1 MYCRVDL
8 DQSFPTRL
16 RLQKKL
22 TSRQPGAV
30 RAFSRPLV
38 VCESRFGFFQFLCS
52 SFETVSFRG
61 RITIVPSYPY
71 RTHKGRAIRAHYFLP
86 LLSSTLS
93 NTNSLDQGTPSS
105 EEGFSNSYQLYSV
118 RTNMLIHSE
127 PVVTKVRFFLKRGKK
142 NKVVHVPFS
151 MSKGGR
157 RLVVSSHPFFNVFR
171 TG

>member
-1 MYCRVDL
+1 VYCRVDL

-16 RLQKKL
+16 RLQKM

-30 RAFSRPLV
+30 RAFSTPLV

-52 SFETVSFRG
+52 SFGTFSFCG

-118 RTNMLIHSE
+118 FASYATLMLNSHPHIFD
-127 PVVTKVRFFLKRGKK
+127 V
-142 NKVVHVPFS
+142 
-151 MSKGGR
+151 
-157 RLVVSSHPFFNVFR
+157 LVVDIVPLSLRINFVRAANAVYV
-171 TG
+171 